1 MKIPYFQHPPVSP
14 PSLPCCTSVLKT
26 RSLVKSFGNELE
38 DIPILELVSI
48 YFNRDFRSRKI
59 PRERTDNLCNL
70 LTLCNFPLLLFL
82 SLFPRRFLSSPI
94 LLQVF
99 RNARKFSFKIVKKWI
114 VSTRVEQSRDKCHT
128 RDMLGNH
135 NYSYPLLQRAVK
147 EAAAVFV
154 TGAPRSNNVV
164 SLCWTPFPGRGNSF
178 ARRNN
183 NSENLQ

>member
-1 MKIPYFQHPPVSP
+1 MQFINIEFTRAISPFCYFFLFFHADFYP
-14 PSLPCCTSVLKT
+14 LPFSCKCFET
-26 RSLVKSFGNELE
+26 RAN
-38 DIPILELVSI
+38 
-48 YFNRDFRSRKI
+48 FRSK
-59 PRERTDNLCNL
+59 
-70 LTLCNFPLLLFL
+70 
-82 SLFPRRFLSSPI
+82 SL
-94 LLQVF
+94 
-99 RNARKFSFKIVKKWI
+99 KKWI